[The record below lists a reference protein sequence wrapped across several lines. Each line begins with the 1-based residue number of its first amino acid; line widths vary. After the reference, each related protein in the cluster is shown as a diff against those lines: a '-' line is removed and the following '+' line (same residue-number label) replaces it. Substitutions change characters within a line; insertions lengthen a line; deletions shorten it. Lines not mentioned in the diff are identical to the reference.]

1 MTPHN
6 FAMPWLT
13 KAMRIFPQ
21 TMGIVFPVMG
31 WLDKVMARNEKVTGC
46 FAGFFSG
53 TCSGLVP
60 AVKSYRGLFRGASA
74 NQHNFYVKIGT
85 LAMSI
90 VPNKNVEQFEKS
102 CRETGR
108 LRCLE
113 AVMKQLFGGKFA
125 GQRCGGGVCSSP

>member
-1 MTPHN
+1 MTPLH
-6 FAMPWLT
+6 FAMPRL
-13 KAMRIFPQ
+13 A
-21 TMGIVFPVMG
+21 
-31 WLDKVMARNEKVTGC
+31 KVMPRNEKVTGL

-74 NQHNFYVKIGT
+74 NHHNFYVKIGT

-90 VPNKNVEQFEKS
+90 VPDKKVEQFEKS